1 MPERTVEI
9 LVKRLGQKIIEEP
22 RDPVSIALMIL
33 KDATLRRGP
42 QAVLLCFIISRRS
55 CALLKHH
62 SLALEALEA
71 MGLTLGNQHLA
82 IAGGDD
88 ECLPLE
94 GYLQST
100 LDDTHVFIVIL
111 RKWDQYVSSLVCFPD
126 TELEVIIG

>member
-22 RDPVSIALMIL
+22 RDPVSIALMIS
-33 KDATLRRGP
+33 KDALLCRGP
-42 QAVLLCFIISRRS
+42 KAVLLCFIIPRRS
-55 CALLKHH
+55 GTLLKHH

-71 MGLTLGNQHLA
+71 MGLTLGDFHLA
-82 IAGGDD
+82 IAGSDY

-111 RKWDQYVSSLVCFPD
+111 RKWDQYVWSLVCSPG